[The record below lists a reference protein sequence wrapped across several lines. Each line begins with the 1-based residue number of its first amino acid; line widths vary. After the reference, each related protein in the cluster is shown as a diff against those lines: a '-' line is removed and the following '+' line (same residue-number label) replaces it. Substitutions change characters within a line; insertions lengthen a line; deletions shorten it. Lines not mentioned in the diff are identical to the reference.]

1 MQRKNPMLLGK
12 AYECHQRRTIGL
24 TVLAAL
30 MVPLTAGTMLMLMPP
45 ARAVDNWDVEGANG
59 TLHVYG
65 ALTESAC
72 SLEMTTAR
80 QEVWLGETGTAH
92 FQRPGDRG
100 TPVAFELTLKD
111 CLRAPAS
118 NRDAWTGVLA
128 WSGSQPAVS
137 VAFSAPTDDDAP
149 GLVRVAGVTGL
160 GLQLADARGQ
170 PVRLG
175 TRNKPVLLTLG
186 QNTLTYTVTP
196 VRTPATLS
204 AGAYRAAIDFRLYY
218 D

>member
-1 MQRKNPMLLGK
+1 MQRKIPMLLGK
-12 AYECHQRRTIGL
+12 AYERHQRRTIGL

-30 MVPLTAGTMLMLMPP
+30 MVPLTAGTMLMLMPS

-72 SLEMTTAR
+72 SLEMTSAR

-128 WSGSQPAVS
+128 WSGSQPACPWRLPRLRMTTRRVWS
-137 VAFSAPTDDDAP
+137 GWPASPAWGCSWRMPAACRCASA
-149 GLVRVAGVTGL
+149 RVTN
-160 GLQLADARGQ
+160 R
-170 PVRLG
+170 
-175 TRNKPVLLTLG
+175 
-186 QNTLTYTVTP
+186 
-196 VRTPATLS
+196 S
-204 AGAYRAAIDFRLYY
+204 C
-218 D
+218 

>member
-1 MQRKNPMLLGK
+1 MLLGK
-12 AYECHQRRTIGL
+12 AYERHQRRTIGL

-111 CLRAPAS
+111 CLRAPA
-118 NRDAWTGVLA
+118 
-128 WSGSQPAVS
+128 
-137 VAFSAPTDDDAP
+137 
-149 GLVRVAGVTGL
+149 
-160 GLQLADARGQ
+160 
-170 PVRLG
+170 
-175 TRNKPVLLTLG
+175 
-186 QNTLTYTVTP
+186 
-196 VRTPATLS
+196 
-204 AGAYRAAIDFRLYY
+204 
-218 D
+218 

>member
-1 MQRKNPMLLGK
+1 M
-12 AYECHQRRTIGL
+12 
-24 TVLAAL
+24 
-30 MVPLTAGTMLMLMPP
+30 
-45 ARAVDNWDVEGANG
+45 
-59 TLHVYG
+59 
-65 ALTESAC
+65 
-72 SLEMTTAR
+72 
-80 QEVWLGETGTAH
+80 
-92 FQRPGDRG
+92 
-100 TPVAFELTLKD
+100 AFELTLKD

-137 VAFSAPTDDDAP
+137 VAFASPADDDAP
-149 GLVRVAGVTGL
+149 SLVRVAGVTGL
-160 GLQLADARGQ
+160 GLQLADASGL

-175 TRNKPVLLTLG
+175 ARNKPILLTPG

>member
-1 MQRKNPMLLGK
+1 MPQFMVRKPNKGQLSF
-12 AYECHQRRTIGL
+12 L
-24 TVLAAL
+24 T
-30 MVPLTAGTMLMLMPP
+30 M
-45 ARAVDNWDVEGANG
+45 NG

-111 CLRAPAS
+111 CLQAPAS

-128 WSGSQPAVS
+128 
-137 VAFSAPTDDDAP
+137 
-149 GLVRVAGVTGL
+149 
-160 GLQLADARGQ
+160 
-170 PVRLG
+170 
-175 TRNKPVLLTLG
+175 
-186 QNTLTYTVTP
+186 
-196 VRTPATLS
+196 
-204 AGAYRAAIDFRLYY
+204 
-218 D
+218 

>member
-1 MQRKNPMLLGK
+1 MQRKIPMLLGK
-12 AYECHQRRTIGL
+12 AYERHQRRTIGL

-30 MVPLTAGTMLMLMPP
+30 VVPLTAGTMLVLMPP
-45 ARAVDNWDVEGANG
+45 ARAVDNWEVEGANG

-118 NRDAWTGVLA
+118 NRDAWIEV
-128 WSGSQPAVS
+128 P
-137 VAFSAPTDDDAP
+137 VAI
-149 GLVRVAGVTGL
+149 
-160 GLQLADARGQ
+160 
-170 PVRLG
+170 
-175 TRNKPVLLTLG
+175 VLLCWMGITSPEDLRKKRPYVLVGAFVVGMLLTPPDVFSQTL
-186 QNTLTYTVTP
+186 L
-196 VRTPATLS
+196 
-204 AGAYRAAIDFRLYY
+204 AIPMYCLFEIGVFFSRFYVGKGRNREEENDAEAESEKTEE
-218 D
+218 